1 MTRWVVCALLLVLPA
16 GGLAAAG
23 VDYAESRH
31 AGLWLQRP
39 VQGGPSFDA
48 FVHAPNNP
56 LHRGDIPAFNIRIN
70 GS

>member
-1 MTRWVVCALLLVLPA
+1 MRWAAMIRWAVCALLAVLPA

-39 VQGGPSFDA
+39 VQGGLPSDA
-48 FVHAPNNP
+48 STN
-56 LHRGDIPAFNIRIN
+56 
-70 GS
+70 